1 MECTKII
8 LYLVI
13 QRPLRQLLYFT
24 GTHIYLN
31 TSVMG
36 QTFEFVPTGHKVLW
50 LWKGKQKTKNNIM
63 VWLVFILYN
72 YCPIRCIQAAIKTPT
87 LKAKAFPKKY
97 NKEHRQGN
105 GFSVPCLWT
114 RALACL
120 TQDWNHAS
128 SSLYSPCPDSWAPQL
143 ALGAGLVRGKGL
155 WRGFTAEELE

>member
-1 MECTKII
+1 MNLSNAYRTFMECTKII

-50 LWKGKQKTKNNIM
+50 LLKGKQKTKNNIM

-97 NKEHRQGN
+97 NKELKKEI
-105 GFSVPCLWT
+105 SLI
-114 RALACL
+114 
-120 TQDWNHAS
+120 S
-128 SSLYSPCPDSWAPQL
+128 SKESLFAVWLLICMHL
-143 ALGAGLVRGKGL
+143 KTIL
-155 WRGFTAEELE
+155 